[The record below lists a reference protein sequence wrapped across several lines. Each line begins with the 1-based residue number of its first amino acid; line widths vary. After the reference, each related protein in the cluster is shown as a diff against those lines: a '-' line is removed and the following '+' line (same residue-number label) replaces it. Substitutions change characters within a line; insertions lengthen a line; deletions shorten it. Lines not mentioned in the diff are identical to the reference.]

1 MYADRIS
8 GFAGLIRGGEDGYIV
23 HSVGRLHLRNGTIC
37 FLFQVFLVELF
48 ELVEWNG
55 FRIVVKVYVGGSGDD
70 Q

>member
-1 MYADRIS
+1 MIAP
-8 GFAGLIRGGEDGYIV
+8 AEWTIR
-23 HSVGRLHLRNGTIC
+23 